1 MIKVLTVSDDWHHF
15 EKPIMEYQKRLMKTC
30 DFVTLKPS
38 RARLAKQII
47 DEETEKIITVLEK
60 YRGFVILCDE
70 FGKTLTSPALS
81 QFLAT
86 LQ

>member
-30 DFVTLKPS
+30 DFVALKPS
-38 RARLAKQII
+38 KARIAKQII
-47 DEETEKIITVLEK
+47 DEETEKIIMVLEK